1 MMMQT
6 QRIVVAT
13 LGIVAGLVLS
23 AAAAPISISSCD
35 AEVPARRTGVLTSD
49 VQCQMYCTDFPTV
62 PCNPGCP
69 LDPEDSCRSET
80 IRLGRGA
87 KLRLDGHTI
96 VGAYNRTAISCVDE
110 KPGGTCTVVGPGE
123 VQSDKGA
130 AIGSLAMNV
139 RVRDLLMVGS
149 YGAIHTSGNVD
160 VRRSV
165 FGSWDFD
172 VWEASTIRL
181 VDTISG
187 QGGGFYAT
195 KRIDLRNVDTRSS
208 LLSDGRIVGR
218 GVTLI
223 GDPATMQ
230 CPRVEALIVRV
241 RMLVGQDCM
250 P

>member
-1 MMMQT
+1 MKT
-6 QRIVVAT
+6 KGIVVAA
-13 LGIVAGLVLS
+13 LVVVAGLAMS
-23 AAAAPISISSCD
+23 AAAAPIPISSCD
-35 AEVPARRTGVLTSD
+35 AEVPARRTGVLNND
-49 VQCQMYCTDFPTV
+49 VQCQMYCTDFPSV

-87 KLRLDGHTI
+87 NLRLEGHTI

-110 KPGGTCTVVGPGE
+110 KPGGTCTVVGPGA
-123 VQSDKGA
+123 VQSHKGA

-139 RVRDLLMVGS
+139 RVRDLMMVGS
-149 YGAIHTSGNVD
+149 YGAIHTSGKVD

-195 KRIDLRNVDTRSS
+195 KRIELRNVETKSS

-223 GDPATMQ
+223 GDPATME
-230 CPRVEALIVRV
+230 CPRVEAPIVSV
-241 RMLVGQDCM
+241 KNLVGQGCT